1 MTANPNPE
9 PSHQREPAT
18 GHETRDANVR
28 WIARVLVFL
37 FVSGL
42 AIQFILS
49 GLLSNLKHTPP
60 PTDRWRPRAY
70 AEHVPPSA
78 PQFPRLQVSPP
89 LDLLAFRARE
99 EAELNTYGWVN
110 RTSGV
115 VRIPIERAM
124 ELVLQEGLPVRA
136 NPNANRLGPSTY
148 QLMQQRPE
156 HRQPEIKGNQ

>member
-1 MTANPNPE
+1 MTVNPNPE
-9 PSHQREPAT
+9 PSHQREPAS
-18 GHETRDANVR
+18 GHETRDASVR
-28 WIARVLVFL
+28 WIARVVVLL

-49 GLLSNLKHTPP
+49 GFLSKLKHTPP
-60 PTDRWRPRAY
+60 PTDPWQPLPHAGR
-70 AEHVPPSA
+70 VPPST
-78 PQFPRLQVSPP
+78 PPFPRLQVSAP
-89 LDLLAFRARE
+89 LDLLAYRARE
-99 EAELNTYGWVN
+99 ETELSTYGWIN

-156 HRQPEIKGNQ
+156 LRQPEIKGNQ